1 MNAYGVAQVK
11 GLKGLICWIV
21 GSMLTIEA
29 LGAAALYV
37 HLGDVYQSI
46 FYSIMG
52 FCNAGFGLRPDSLA
66 SFSDSPYFVLVMA
79 FETILGG
86 IGFLV
91 IYNLCTCRLL
101 RRDTSGRS
109 LPRHSWGCRR
119 RRM

>member
-1 MNAYGVAQVK
+1 MTCGTFLLVAVGRRLSLSHEFSLMNAYGVAQVK

-52 FCNAGFGLRPDSLA
+52 F
-66 SFSDSPYFVLVMA
+66 
-79 FETILGG
+79 
-86 IGFLV
+86 
-91 IYNLCTCRLL
+91 
-101 RRDTSGRS
+101 
-109 LPRHSWGCRR
+109 
-119 RRM
+119 